1 MAKKQIE
8 VTLKTESEV
17 IKNNTLGIITD
28 DTIKYN
34 DNNVL
39 SVVKINDDEVTI
51 IRENNEY
58 QLILKFKENK
68 KLSGNYLLKANN
80 INLKLEILTKKLI
93 INDNKIEIVYILN
106 DEMRKYK
113 LLIKE

>member
-8 VTLKTESEV
+8 VILETDDEV
-17 IKNNTLGIITD
+17 IKNNTLAIITD
-28 DTIKYN
+28 NIIKYN

-39 SVVKINDDEVTI
+39 VILKINDYEVTI
-51 IRENNEY
+51 TRENNEY
-58 QLILKFKENK
+58 QLTLRFKKNE
-68 KLSGNYLLKANN
+68 KLIGNYLLKENN

-106 DEMRKYK
+106 DEIRKYK
-113 LLIKE
+113 LFIRE